1 MAVITEDLNFYNA
14 LNQNVNVT
22 YKEAKKVKKVNQ
34 YVLGR
39 LIGEGA
45 YAKVKE
51 AIDTKTK
58 RRVAIKI
65 IKKRRLRTIPHG
77 EQNVKREIATLQKL
91 KHKNIVE
98 LIEVIYNEE
107 NEGLYIVMEYV
118 GGGSLESILKKVT
131 DSKLPTNQ
139 VYSIFSQ
146 LLDGLEYIHSQGIV
160 HRDIKPANIMLT
172 TEGTIKI
179 SDFGISVT
187 VDPSNSATLAS
198 ANAMYSLGSPAFQA
212 PEVANGTQRF
222 SGFTGDMWA
231 LGITL
236 YQIVVGKFPFD
247 TSNVFNLFD
256 NISKGNYQMPE
267 WVDTDL
273 SDLIQGLL
281 DLDPKSRL
289 TIPEIKK
296 HKWLKKKPR
305 KSSWSIRQMSSDF
318 DADFIKLICKED
330 ENDNQKP
337 VKYKTCFPCTV
348 L

>member
-1 MAVITEDLNFYNA
+1 MAVPEDLDFYTT

-22 YKEAKKVKKVNQ
+22 YKQTKKVKKVNQ
-34 YVLGR
+34 YILGK
-39 LIGEGA
+39 LIGEGT

-65 IKKRRLRTIPHG
+65 IKKRRLRTIPNG
-77 EQNVKREIATLQKL
+77 EQNVKREIAFLQKL
-91 KHKNIVE
+91 KHKNVVE
-98 LIEVIYNEE
+98 LIEVVYNEE

-118 GGGSLESILKKVT
+118 GGGSLESILKKAPN
-131 DSKLPTNQ
+131 SKLPINQ
-139 VYSIFSQ
+139 IYCILSQ

-172 TEGTIKI
+172 TEGIVKI
-179 SDFGISVT
+179 SDFGIAVT
-187 VDPSNSATLAS
+187 VDISDPTTIAS
-198 ANAMYSLGSPAFQA
+198 TNTMYSLGSPAFQP
-212 PEVANGTQRF
+212 PEIANGSQRF
-222 SGFTGDMWA
+222 SGFAGDIWA
-231 LGITL
+231 LGIVL
-236 YQIVVGKFPFD
+236 YQIVTGEFPFD

-256 NISKGNYQMPE
+256 NISKGNYTIPN

-273 SDLIQGLL
+273 ANLIHGLL
-281 DLDPKSRL
+281 NLDPKSRL
-289 TIPEIKK
+289 GIIEIKK

-318 DADFIKLICKED
+318 DADFIKLICKEN
-330 ENDNQKP
+330 EVNQDA